1 MEDYSIYNRKF
12 KSLLESKSGNVK
24 PLLKESDMDF
34 TDQPHF
40 VEEEE
45 WNEED
50 EMGIDQPHFVEED
63 EWSEENESWDQD
75 DESWD
80 EEDIK
85 F

>member
-1 MEDYSIYNRKF
+1 MEDYSMYNKRF

-24 PLLKESDMDF
+24 PLLKESDMNF
-34 TDQPHF
+34 T
-40 VEEEE
+40 
-45 WNEED
+45 
-50 EMGIDQPHFVEED
+50 DQPHFVEED

-80 EEDIK
+80 EEEIK

>member
-1 MEDYSIYNRKF
+1 MEDYSVYNNRF

-24 PLLKESDMDF
+24 PLLKESDMNF

-40 VEEEE
+40 VEESE
-45 WNEED
+45 WNEEN
-50 EMGIDQPHFVEED
+50 ESWDQEG
-63 EWSEENESWDQD
+63 EENESWDQD

-80 EEDIK
+80 EEEIK